1 MSFWK
6 SLVTFLTPLPSGE
19 RAKNDKGQFIADDKS
34 TPHVNEAY
42 VDGKKPVRK
51 LKLKNS
57 LLGVLAQ
64 LGEHLLCKQGVT
76 GSNPVYS
83 TTWEDWQ
90 SG

>member
-51 LKLKNS
+51 RKPR
-57 LLGVLAQ
+57 
-64 LGEHLLCKQGVT
+64 T
-76 GSNPVYS
+76 GYAKGKKVK
-83 TTWEDWQ
+83 TKE
-90 SG
+90 